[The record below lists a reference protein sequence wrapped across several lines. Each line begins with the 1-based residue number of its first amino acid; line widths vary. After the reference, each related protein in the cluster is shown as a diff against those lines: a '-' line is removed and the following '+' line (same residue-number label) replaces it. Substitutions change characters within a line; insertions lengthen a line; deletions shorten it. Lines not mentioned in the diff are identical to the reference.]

1 MIRRA
6 GALLAATVLLALA
19 ACGSA
24 DDPGSAPLPGY
35 TLDLPDLEPL
45 DTPAGP
51 TQVLSGVLGSAG
63 YLVEVP
69 PEWNGDL
76 VVWTHG
82 YLGNSDAL
90 VVDAPYYGLRQR
102 FVEQGY
108 AWAASSYDRNGYD
121 VASGVRST
129 RELADA
135 FAGLAGTPTAP
146 TRTYLAGISM
156 GGHVAAR
163 SVEEY
168 PDRYAGALPLCGALG
183 DVAIF
188 DYFLGVQLVTEALA
202 GVRYYP
208 PGPAFADT
216 VLPRLHAALGLTPGD
231 PAVTSPAAQQL
242 RAAVVLGSGGARPG
256 TDAAF
261 GFWKDV
267 LLELGVREPAGP
279 VGGVAADPEVVAT
292 NVGADVQPG
301 TPVDLNAAVRRVAPA
316 DPATRASTAL
326 TAVAPIAGR
335 PAVPVLSLH
344 ALGDLYAPF
353 SMEQVYATEVA
364 ASGRSADL
372 VQRAIR
378 NAGHCEFS
386 DAEAGAAWDD
396 LVTWVTDGL
405 RPDGD
410 DVLDAA
416 AVADPA
422 YGCRFSDPEAYRIA
436 PEPSEADTRRLFDPC
451 PT

>member
-6 GALLAATVLLALA
+6 GALLAATVLLTVA
-19 ACGSA
+19 ACGTA
-24 DDPGSAPLPGY
+24 DDPGAAPLPGY
-35 TLDLPDLEPL
+35 TLDLPDVEPL

-51 TQVLSGVLGSAG
+51 TRVLSGVLGSAG

-69 PEWNGDL
+69 PQWNGEL
-76 VVWTHG
+76 VMWTHG
-82 YLGNSDAL
+82 FLGNSDAL

-102 FVEQGY
+102 FVAQGY

-129 RELADA
+129 RVLADG
-135 FAGLAGTPTAP
+135 FAGLAGTPAP
-146 TRTYLAGISM
+146 TRTYVAGISM
-156 GGHVAAR
+156 GGHVAVR
-163 SVEEY
+163 SIEEY
-168 PDRYAGALPLCGALG
+168 PDRYAGALPMCGALG

-202 GVRYYP
+202 GVPYYP
-208 PGPAFADT
+208 PGPDFADA
-216 VLPRLHAALGLTPGD
+216 VLPRLHSALGLTPGA
-231 PAVTSPAAQQL
+231 PAVTSPEAQQL
-242 RAAVVLGSGGARPG
+242 REAVVLGSGGARPG

-267 LLELGVREPAGP
+267 LLELGDREAPGP
-279 VGGVAADPEVVAT
+279 VQGVAADPEAVAT
-292 NVGADVQPG
+292 NVDADVQPG
-301 TPVDLNAAVRRVAPA
+301 TPVDLSATVRRVAPV
-316 DPATRASTAL
+316 DPAARASTSL

-335 PAVPVLSLH
+335 PDVPVLSLH

-353 SMEQVYATEVA
+353 SMEQVYAAEVA
-364 ASGRSADL
+364 ASGRSANL

-396 LVTWVTDGL
+396 LVAWVEDDA
-405 RPDGD
+405 RPEGD

-416 AVADPA
+416 TVADPA

-436 PEPSEADTRRLFDPC
+436 PEPSEADTRLLFDPC
-451 PT
+451 PG